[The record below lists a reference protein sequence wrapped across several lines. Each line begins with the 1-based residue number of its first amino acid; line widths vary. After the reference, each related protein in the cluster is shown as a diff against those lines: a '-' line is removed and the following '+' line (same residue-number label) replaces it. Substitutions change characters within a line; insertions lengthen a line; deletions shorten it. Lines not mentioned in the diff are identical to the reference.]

1 MASTVN
7 AMGAAATGVTR
18 LYATVVVAAVPLP
31 VVVTP
36 VTVKLPVAVPSVA
49 ATADTNRRLKVVVWA
64 AVAVSVPP
72 ERDCVA
78 SSVVRTVVVGTPQA
92 ATTAKLLLDANCAKL
107 VSDTVDRSP
116 HVPEARENTENNL
129 GLLPAV
135 QSGAVANDLFKSNDG
150 NQGRAR

>member
-1 MASTVN
+1 MAKTVN

-78 SSVVRTVVVGTPQA
+78 SSVVRTVVVGAPHA
-92 ATTAKLLLDANCAKL
+92 AAKVRLSLDLAGSA
-107 VSDTVDRSP
+107 P
-116 HVPEARENTENNL
+116 HVPENNDNPL
-129 GLLPAV
+129 TTLALLAAV
-135 QSGAVANDLFKSNDG
+135 QSVGLA
-150 NQGRAR
+150 